1 MSPFQGL
8 DFARRRFISDRVSAI
23 NIQGAYQGVEGG
35 LPPMDWHPF
44 QSYPI
49 LLKYATETKISS
61 GAVNHSSKTVDLA
74 RFRFLFDFL

>member
-1 MSPFQGL
+1 MG
-8 DFARRRFISDRVSAI
+8 
-23 NIQGAYQGVEGG
+23 GGGKGVEGG

-44 QSYPI
+44 QSNPV

-61 GAVNHSSKTVDLA
+61 GAVNHPSKTLDLA

>member
-1 MSPFQGL
+1 
-8 DFARRRFISDRVSAI
+8 
-23 NIQGAYQGVEGG
+23 
-35 LPPMDWHPF
+35 MDWHPF

-61 GAVNHSSKTVDLA
+61 GAVNHSSKTLDLA